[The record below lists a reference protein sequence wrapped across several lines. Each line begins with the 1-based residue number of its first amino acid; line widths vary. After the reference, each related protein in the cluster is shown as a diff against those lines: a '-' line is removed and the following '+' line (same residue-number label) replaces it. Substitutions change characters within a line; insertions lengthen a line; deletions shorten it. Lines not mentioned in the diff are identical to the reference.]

1 MLMFVVEHKNMN
13 ESLYPRCTIVK
24 SSCNVI
30 GFIAASRNSR
40 LAPDL
45 HTSFTLDTIAR
56 GDAFY
61 VAGSVQSTT
70 SSCGGLSERRKHT
83 PPILARERGVG
94 GIHQSRIGPRPS
106 VDPSQCPG
114 VLDVQLRE
122 RPLRL
127 TKALTSDDTGF
138 RFSFRGS
145 STAAR

>member
-1 MLMFVVEHKNMN
+1 MFVVEHKNMN

-56 GDAFY
+56 GDAVY
-61 VAGSVQSTT
+61 VAGSVESTT

-83 PPILARERGVG
+83 PPILARERGIS
-94 GIHQSRIGPRPS
+94 GIHHEQNRPS
-106 VDPSQCPG
+106 PQRGPVAVPRGAGRTAPRAALASYQGFD
-114 VLDVQLRE
+114 LR
-122 RPLRL
+122 
-127 TKALTSDDTGF
+127 
-138 RFSFRGS
+138 
-145 STAAR
+145 